1 MGLVRLRTRTT
12 RALTRWSVTLM
23 GLEAPRS
30 SLTAP
35 PKLSLRI
42 KTPVADQNTYRFS
55 LPADKRARLQALFEK
70 AMTAGL
76 GRP

>member
-1 MGLVRLRTRTT
+1 
-12 RALTRWSVTLM
+12 
-23 GLEAPRS
+23 
-30 SLTAP
+30 
-35 PKLSLRI
+35 LSLRI